1 MRTSEGENP
10 CDTSFDW
17 VGQSSVWKLV
27 PHPRTICRVGSS
39 RSSWARWEGSK
50 LSSAA
55 TCAEFGNGNF
65 MNPFIKWYGPHNNKN
80 SCSSCIMKLK
90 PSDQV
95 FLSWPYLNTQELHI
109 NMMKYLYL
117 VCSLSPS
124 PHHRVMEI
132 IVRGREELFTTSLV
146 FLTSSSIDCKV
157 VTDTN
162 NDLLSPSHLLYR

>member
-10 CDTSFDW
+10 CDTSFDR
-17 VGQSSVWKLV
+17 VGQSSVLKLI
-27 PHPRTICRVGSS
+27 PHPQTICRVGSS

-65 MNPFIKWYGPHNNKN
+65 MNTFIKWYGPHNNKN

-95 FLSWPYLNTQELHI
+95 FLSWPYLIQELHI
-109 NMMKYLYL
+109 NMMEYLYL
-117 VCSLSPS
+117 AHSLSPS

-132 IVRGREELFTTSLV
+132 NVVDREELFTTSSV
-146 FLTSSSIDCKV
+146 FLTSLSIDCKV
-157 VTDTN
+157 VTDTD
-162 NDLLSPSHLLYR
+162 NDLLFPTRLLYR